1 MTTIPPDMSEATRL
15 TRTGR
20 LTEATALIKRVLRGE
35 TSAAHARAH
44 KPSLAAPVLDLVAEE
59 ISAPVT
65 DSKPNPTPD
74 TTATRAEKTPQSF
87 TLFRNAS
94 IDMPTRQRAPSAL
107 APDPARYSAE
117 TFSNAAGQR
126 TYKLYS
132 PSPAHSGPRPLIV
145 MLHGCTQSADDFAA
159 GTRMN
164 FAAEDHGCYVAY
176 PEQVPSANPQKCWN
190 WFQTGHQSR
199 DRGEPSIIAG
209 IVTQIMSQHDID
221 PHRIYIAGLSAGGAA
236 AAVVAEA
243 YPDLFAALGVH
254 SGLACGSARDLP
266 SALAAMQGRHPP
278 HAPNQSAPIPA
289 IVFHGDQD
297 KTVHPRNGSDVVK
310 SATAGETYLRDV
322 EHGTKPSGRSYAR
335 SILRDSDG
343 KAMIEDW
350 VIHGAGHAW
359 SGGSRA
365 GSFTDPHGPNAT
377 TEMLR
382 FFLEHQLS
390 NGDAEPE

>member
-1 MTTIPPDMSEATRL
+1 MTTKPPDMSEATRL
-15 TRTGR
+15 TRSGR
-20 LTEATALIKRVLRGE
+20 LTEATALIKRLLGVNGPPQP
-35 TSAAHARAH
+35 SRASG
-44 KPSLAAPVLDLVAEE
+44 PALTQPILDLVAEVVST
-59 ISAPVT
+59 SAPTV
-65 DSKPNPTPD
+65 N
-74 TTATRAEKTPQSF
+74 TAETQPQSSTPF
-87 TLFRNAS
+87 STSPKDL
-94 IDMPTRQRAPSAL
+94 PTHQRAPSAL
-107 APDPARYSAE
+107 APDPARYAAE

-132 PSPAHSGPRPLIV
+132 PSPTHSGPRPLVV

-164 FAAEDHGCYVAY
+164 FAAEDDGCFVAY
-176 PEQVPSANPQKCWN
+176 PEQIPSANPQKCWN

-209 IVTQIMSQHDID
+209 IVKHIMSQHDID
-221 PHRIYIAGLSAGGAA
+221 PRRIYIAGLSAGGAA

-278 HAPNQSAPIPA
+278 HTPTTSAPIPA

-297 KTVHPRNGSDVVK
+297 KTVHPRNGADVVK
-310 SATAGETYLRDV
+310 SATACAAYVSET
-322 EHGTKPSGRSYAR
+322 EHGRVPSGRTYAR
-335 SILRDSDG
+335 TILRDGSG
-343 KAMIEDW
+343 KTMIEDW

-359 SGGSRA
+359 SGGSTA
-365 GSFTDPHGPNAT
+365 GSFTDPHGPDAT
-377 TEMLR
+377 HEMLR
-382 FFLEHQLS
+382 FFLEHQLTPT
-390 NGDAEPE
+390 NT